1 MKQIF
6 FDNETNLLFYKF
18 PNMGHERT
26 GLVQQYTTHYKIHG
40 NYVYKVRHINEC
52 V

>member
-1 MKQIF
+1 MTM
-6 FDNETNLLFYKF
+6 NETNLLFYKF

-26 GLVQQYTTHYKIHG
+26 GLVQQCTLPIIKYMVNGK
-40 NYVYKVRHINEC
+40 YVYKVRHINEC

>member
-1 MKQIF
+1 MTMKQI

-26 GLVQQYTTHYKIHG
+26 GLVQQCTLPIIKYMVNGKKYIKSDT
-40 NYVYKVRHINEC
+40 
-52 V
+52 